1 MNWLVFVCL
10 VVASGCAGNVI
21 FDQEGRA
28 FRIRCT
34 GEQAHIAGLRSSV
47 DGSSL
52 RYLTTNEGAVSGWVR
67 GYTEPGDQY
76 GGDFSQLLDTFDNIV
91 ASSRGRPIA
100 AGGRIYILDE
110 SEEGQA
116 RAVDENVS
124 VPYSLTASGDS
135 IQIGQTRHRVIGAFD
150 GCG

>member
-1 MNWLVFVCL
+1 M
-10 VVASGCAGNVI
+10 
-21 FDQEGRA
+21 
-28 FRIRCT
+28 
-34 GEQAHIAGLRSSV
+34 
-47 DGSSL
+47 
-52 RYLTTNEGAVSGWVR
+52 SGWVR
-67 GYTEPGDQY
+67 GYTEPGELY
-76 GGDFSQLLDTFDNIV
+76 GGNFFQLLDTFDNIV

-124 VPYSLTASGDS
+124 APYSLAADGDS
-135 IQIGQTRHRVIGAFD
+135 IQIGQTRYRVISAFD